1 MSLLHQ
7 KKLQSIQDKMK
18 VLQEEHLKVE
28 QALENHLIKVIKD
41 KNAFSL
47 DMNTL
52 IGGIF
57 SVINKIKADDKD
69 CESWRKEGQ
78 SFLNKKGNSMT
89 AS

>member
-1 MSLLHQ
+1 MSLFHQ

-28 QALENHLIKVIKD
+28 QALENHLIKVIKWFS
-41 KNAFSL
+41 NAFSL

-78 SFLNKKGNSMT
+78 SFLNKKGK
-89 AS
+89 